1 MRKCSLMLL
10 LLLLIGNR
18 MAHASVL
25 DSLYMN
31 VRNDVMGKLGEVNKL
46 IIQLDAQGCADTL
59 ITFTDKDRKERVEAT
74 LALYMAYSCYDRGL
88 YVMSEDLSKDAV
100 RLYGQLGDKEKK
112 SDALAHLST
121 TLLRE
126 GKLEEAIRNTI
137 EGLHID
143 SLLNDKERLSSSYN
157 NLAAFCLAAGH
168 ARESEQYILKAI
180 GIEESLKEPQK
191 LAIRYGVASEVYTNL
206 QEYGKALE
214 YISKAY
220 ELDRKVG
227 NTVGAAK
234 RQSQMGDVYLA
245 KKDYKAAEQLYLTA
259 LETLEREKEP
269 TSLVITYKQLGKL
282 YAEQEAW
289 DKCLEV
295 LRKNDEQLRQM
306 GANYQLMQN
315 VTLMA
320 EAYRHKGM
328 WREADGCSKEALEL
342 THEVQN
348 KELEQLTT
356 EYTSRFN
363 WMKMEQEQREQQAG
377 IMADK
382 PVGGSRILTCILGTL
397 VVLLAMGL
405 LVVGRKLK
413 HARKALAMQADAEVA
428 EASEEGAV
436 QAAETDEEGE
446 TADQMAT
453 GIPVTGLELSA
464 EDAELLF
471 RFRRIVQDNMST
483 VEIMMIRKRLEMSQG
498 ALSEFT
504 KRATG
509 LAPKALIQYYKMEQ
523 AAQLLQTTDRTIN
536 DIAMECGYYDSSY
549 FHRVFSRTFGVSP
562 GAYRKK
568 N

>member
-1 MRKCSLMLL
+1 MLL

-18 MAHASVL
+18 LAHASVL
-25 DSLYMN
+25 DSLYTN
-31 VRNDVMGKLGEVNKL
+31 VRNDVMGKLDEVNKL
-46 IIQLDAQGCADTL
+46 IIQLDAQGWADTL
-59 ITFTDKDRKERVEAT
+59 ITFTDRDRKEHVEAT
-74 LALYMAYSCYDRGL
+74 LALYMAYSCYDRDL
-88 YVMSEDLSKDAV
+88 YVMSEELSKDAV
-100 RLYGQLGDKEKK
+100 RLYGQLDDKEKK

-143 SLLNDKERLSSSYN
+143 SLLDDKERLSSSYN

-180 GIEESLKEPQK
+180 GIEESLREPQK

-245 KKDYKAAEQLYLTA
+245 KKDYKEAEQLYLTA

-363 WMKMEQEQREQQAG
+363 WMRMEQEQQAG

-382 PVGGSRILTCILGTL
+382 PVGGSRILTCILVAL

-405 LVVGRKLK
+405 LVMGRKLTD
-413 HARKALAMQADAEVA
+413 ARKALAMQAGAGVA
-428 EASEEGAV
+428 EASGEGAV

-446 TADQMAT
+446 TTDQMAT
-453 GIPVTGLELSA
+453 GIPMTGQELSA
-464 EDAELLF
+464 EDDELLF

-483 VEIMMIRKRLEMSQG
+483 VEIMMIRKRLEMRQG

-568 N
+568 S